1 VFAPGRGP
9 RCVRRL
15 DTRTWTPL
23 PRISVRRFRG
33 FTSGVPRE
41 ILPGQWEAVE
51 GASVSVDTKG
61 QRKSKGDAS
70 SARRRAGKLPCGIE
84 RPRLRMQ
91 STSPVPSY
99 RQTLEW
105 DHRRP
110 GRTTGHCL
118 LATDRGVLQRTTDC
132 RSRFPKRLG
141 TSPCRA
147 SGSPSATHGDS
158 APCRSSGFSLL
169 SRGLRG
175 LRGIKP

>member
-1 VFAPGRGP
+1 MKPCFQGRAGSYQSVVYRARWIRGGLFCELTGEPVFAPGRGP

-110 GRTTGHCL
+110 GW
-118 LATDRGVLQRTTDC
+118 QRPRFWIC
-132 RSRFPKRLG
+132 R
-141 TSPCRA
+141 
-147 SGSPSATHGDS
+147 HGQ
-158 APCRSSGFSLL
+158 PERPQPT
-169 SRGLRG
+169 LRG
-175 LRGIKP
+175 W